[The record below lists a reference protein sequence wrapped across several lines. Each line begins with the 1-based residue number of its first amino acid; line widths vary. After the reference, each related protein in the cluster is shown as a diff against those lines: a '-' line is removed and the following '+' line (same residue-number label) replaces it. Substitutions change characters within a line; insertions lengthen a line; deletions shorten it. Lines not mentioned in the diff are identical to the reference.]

1 MLSLNG
7 KVALVTGGGKGIGR
21 EISLE
26 LANHGANVIVFNRDP
41 VELENVLKEIREKN
55 VRALGLAVDVTRFKD
70 VEKAVGEV
78 INSMGRIDIL
88 VNNVGA
94 FPRKLF
100 LEMNEEDWFNII
112 NINLTSTFYV
122 TRAVAPYMVKQ
133 RYGRIINI
141 SSITG
146 LYHGVPGLVHYGAAK
161 AGVVGFTKCL
171 AAELAPY
178 NITVNAIAPGPIL
191 TPGVKSIWTPEDIK
205 IQEFINP
212 LKRFGMPSDVAKL
225 TVFLA
230 SDYSEFITGQVIVVD
245 GGLTLVNPRI
255 VVGEALKSFKE

>member
-1 MLSLNG
+1 MLSLHG
-7 KVALVTGGGKGIGR
+7 KVALVTGGAKGIGR

-26 LANHGANVIVFNRDP
+26 LANHGADVVVFNRDP
-41 VELENVLKEIREKN
+41 IELGNVLKEIREKN
-55 VRALGLAVDVTRFKD
+55 VRAIGLAVDVTRFKD

-94 FPRKLF
+94 FPRKPF
-100 LEMNEEDWFNII
+100 LEMNEEDWFNMI

-230 SDYSEFITGQVIVVD
+230 SDYAEFITGQVIIVD
-245 GGLTLVNPRI
+245 GGLTFVNPRI
-255 VVGEALKSFKE
+255 VVKEALKSFKE